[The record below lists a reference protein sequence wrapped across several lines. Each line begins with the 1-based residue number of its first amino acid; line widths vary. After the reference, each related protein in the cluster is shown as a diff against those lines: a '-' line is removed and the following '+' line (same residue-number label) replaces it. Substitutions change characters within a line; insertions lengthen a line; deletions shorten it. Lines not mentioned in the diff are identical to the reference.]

1 MQDHKCRMPPATT
14 SANPQLVSSS
24 SEDPSSFDNETG
36 CMKGIF
42 QLFDRH
48 HSFSSRRYGSKRI
61 TTENVDLE
69 EGPRLSG
76 FKEDQR
82 ISLDGD
88 DTPLPVVLDKN
99 SHLRKQACVLG
110 SDFRDTMRAVD
121 FKDSLQATQ
130 KGRERHRYSV
140 DGTRDPP
147 QVSTCAPRLSADGR
161 DVTQRQKAEL
171 QAKTSEGMQR
181 GLSVVARLMGLEA
194 IPSPSPSLQNVQHI
208 KPPSRE
214 AKLIQGL
221 LQYTP
226 PRLATEPA
234 PRQSRKYASLQ
245 EKGGRPMRNQGEG
258 CQEPMPR
265 PKLALSPKHLLMDG
279 MPHIFRQQ
287 VPRDASNNCPNVTK
301 HFMEE
306 SRPTMPP
313 DTNPSPGPEPLHGN
327 MAHRLR
333 QLRLRNLVQERK
345 TLKHILEALQLKGL
359 LHAPRHKQTAGTN
372 FFSDSKLLLVPKG
385 GQGRRPRLQPKGEI
399 VSSPKTPRSAQV
411 GNIKLLA
418 SPSVREPGS
427 PGLPRPGSPN
437 GVAFGSGSKRMP
449 ENVRSLQAKSMPQSQ
464 LSQELVKGRTAGI
477 VGPESPRLRRPILSD
492 SKSTNS
498 TFEEYPKYQSLKGP
512 VDVSILKSK
521 QLSKLAKER
530 EKCNGVLFEKSNFSK
545 NDQMNSGPEQPS
557 PVSVLDSTAFEDEEC
572 TSMVPNSTS
581 LESQEAEWEFVQN
594 LLVTSGLTRDG
605 SSTTQSFHMQGH
617 IIDPALLVQ
626 SEKLQWEE
634 KTKDRLYTFQ
644 QWCNMNEEQRR
655 ESVDHRLLFDT
666 VNEILVRKCQL
677 ESLYTQPWVTP
688 SRIFKFTQE
697 KSKGQNLVREVW
709 EELQGTT
716 CTSLNDGGDDIQSI
730 LQKDLGCNN
739 GHEWSDYGLMHGE
752 LGLELEQLIFKDL
765 VDETVC
771 ELNHLKPFHLFYF

>member
-1 MQDHKCRMPPATT
+1 MEQAAFLNNSKQLNPAGEYREDHHHWS
-14 SANPQLVSSS
+14 SACNGKSLAKSSADPTLNNKPQLDQGPEENKTPRLSFYFRKPSPTGTPTQASVNGRQTEQNVPRVSSS
-24 SEDPSSFDNETG
+24 MDNEDMACSSFCREKPQIVTEGPINRAALESLDMEGVSSGLPSLKILPRSRSISGRDKSQGQLSPVDPRIRSRAYIERFAGRRDVMELPSSASRGSDVKDPRLSIENNFTNPRRSFEGNEVPRLT
-36 CMKGIF
+36 
-42 QLFDRH
+42 
-48 HSFSSRRYGSKRI
+48 
-61 TTENVDLE
+61 VDLE

-76 FKEDQR
+76 FKEDQS

-99 SHLRKQACVLG
+99 SHFRKQACVLG
-110 SDFRDTMRAVD
+110 SDFRDTMRVVD

-130 KGRERHRYSV
+130 KGRDRHRYSV

-181 GLSVVARLMGLEA
+181 GLSVVARLMGLEE

-234 PRQSRKYASLQ
+234 PRQSGKYASLQ

-287 VPRDASNNCPNVTK
+287 VPRDASNNCHPNVTK

-306 SRPTMPP
+306 STPTMPP

-385 GQGRRPRLQPKGEI
+385 AVTFRTLDQLEHQYQDSSNIGAAGVTMETKKQDHQPDGLNTARTSNGNETLGDNTMMIRAINAKPPVRSQESNPQPPLPPQPSELDCLTSTSGGFERLA
-399 VSSPKTPRSAQV
+399 VV
-411 GNIKLLA
+411 
-418 SPSVREPGS
+418 GS
-427 PGLPRPGSPN
+427 P
-437 GVAFGSGSKRMP
+437 A
-449 ENVRSLQAKSMPQSQ
+449 
-464 LSQELVKGRTAGI
+464 
-477 VGPESPRLRRPILSD
+477 
-492 SKSTNS
+492 
-498 TFEEYPKYQSLKGP
+498 
-512 VDVSILKSK
+512 
-521 QLSKLAKER
+521 
-530 EKCNGVLFEKSNFSK
+530 
-545 NDQMNSGPEQPS
+545 
-557 PVSVLDSTAFEDEEC
+557 
-572 TSMVPNSTS
+572 TS
-581 LESQEAEWEFVQN
+581 
-594 LLVTSGLTRDG
+594 
-605 SSTTQSFHMQGH
+605 
-617 IIDPALLVQ
+617 
-626 SEKLQWEE
+626 
-634 KTKDRLYTFQ
+634 
-644 QWCNMNEEQRR
+644 
-655 ESVDHRLLFDT
+655 
-666 VNEILVRKCQL
+666 
-677 ESLYTQPWVTP
+677 
-688 SRIFKFTQE
+688 
-697 KSKGQNLVREVW
+697 
-709 EELQGTT
+709 
-716 CTSLNDGGDDIQSI
+716 NDG
-730 LQKDLGCNN
+730 
-739 GHEWSDYGLMHGE
+739 
-752 LGLELEQLIFKDL
+752 
-765 VDETVC
+765 
-771 ELNHLKPFHLFYF
+771 